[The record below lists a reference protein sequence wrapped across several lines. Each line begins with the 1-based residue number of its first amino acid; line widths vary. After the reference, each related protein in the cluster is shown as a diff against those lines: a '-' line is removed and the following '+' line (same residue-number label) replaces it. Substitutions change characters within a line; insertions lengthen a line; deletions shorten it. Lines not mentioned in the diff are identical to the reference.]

1 MVIGKKG
8 AFVDYSEM
16 AVLQDCELLVAIWHG
31 RLRDCD
37 LENAGPGRDP
47 TGIPGFQPSDFQGA
61 KPCTIP
67 SILKSGT
74 LSATTVLPGG
84 RASGPAD
91 CPQHH
96 TLTGHIQ
103 FMYREQREFL
113 RMPIVERDPKKVKVL
128 QRAFLDKWLNSLCRH
143 IPLELLGSG
152 IPVFKPALKNARVVS
167 KPALRVLGHYV
178 SSGGPLRDTEPDPQI
193 SHFVH
198 GIQMRR
204 DSFEQ
209 QQAALKQV
217 TVIRG
222 VVPKFNHFRSTR
234 FCNTKYAST
243 RQDLLLHCR
252 TIVYGQIFVAEETRF
267 SVFLFH
273 FDPDDIQIGAQYT
286 AFPSTHSGIVKEP
299 ILRGWVSRNQTCTVD
314 HHKVFGRNTLRPLFT
329 GSRTSTTF
337 QPSRSRDHGYI
348 IIQIIQSMRL
358 SSEIQGSAMA
368 DVHITRKENIFPA
381 AVKASF
387 VTVTCD
393 TLTHRRCV
401 ELCTVVDAV

>member
-1 MVIGKKG
+1 MSNHGPKIPVTPLKAGNGYWEKRDVCG
-8 AFVDYSEM
+8 
-16 AVLQDCELLVAIWHG
+16 LLGDGSSAGLRVAGGHLAWQ
-31 RLRDCD
+31 
-37 LENAGPGRDP
+37 
-47 TGIPGFQPSDFQGA
+47 GFQQSDFQGA
-61 KPCTIP
+61 KPCPIP

-91 CPQHH
+91 CSQCH

-103 FMYREQREFL
+103 FMYREQQEFL

-143 IPLELLGSG
+143 IPLELLG
-152 IPVFKPALKNARVVS
+152 IPIFKPALKNARVVS

-178 SSGGPLRDTEPDPQI
+178 SSRGPLRDTEPDPQI
-193 SHFVH
+193 RSSLTRAYSWKVPQNLQLF
-198 GIQMRR
+198 
-204 DSFEQ
+204 
-209 QQAALKQV
+209 QATLYMAYKCVVILSSSNKQ
-217 TVIRG
+217 
-222 VVPKFNHFRSTR
+222 HRSKLR
-234 FCNTKYAST
+234 LYAVSS
-243 RQDLLLHCR
+243 Q
-252 TIVYGQIFVAEETRF
+252 
-267 SVFLFH
+267 SS

-314 HHKVFGRNTLRPLFT
+314 HHKVFRRNTLRPLFT

-348 IIQIIQSMRL
+348 IIQIIQNSKAL
-358 SSEIQGSAMA
+358 QWQTCILPE
-368 DVHITRKENIFPA
+368 KENIFRPP
-381 AVKASF
+381 VKASF

-401 ELCTVVDAV
+401 ELCTVINAV